1 MSKQA
6 SPPDATSRQ
15 SRKQVL
21 LNRKQQQQSQQI
33 RLTVALVVG
42 FILLILAL
50 GLIIEYVILPPRPVA
65 SVNLEQISLSDWQDR
80 VRYERAVRIDRL
92 ESAYEQLG
100 GNSQQLQQFFAQ
112 DFQLLLSP
120 PAMGN
125 AVLQQMINEALI
137 RQAAAERGITVSD
150 ADVQQEIE
158 AQFNYF
164 GGGLPTPSAT
174 PTQTP
179 VPTPSIT
186 PLPTATEA
194 GVTPAPTTTP
204 APTLPP
210 QPTTVAPTA
219 TPVSQEAF
227 NEQFQELIETLA
239 SADVDEAMYRDIVYN
254 GLLLEQFRE
263 VLADEQGVSD
273 SEEQVSLFFLS
284 FDSEVA
290 AAEALAQVQATGYLT
305 TWNTIR
311 STTPTTATATLARE
325 IQWAPRQTLE
335 DSFGTAFTEAAF
347 SLEIDTPSEVISS
360 EASSGLVRYYLI
372 NLRGREVRPLPEATL
387 RAQQDEALAAWLDE
401 QNLAGGVEIFSLWES
416 RVPSRP
422 IFPPYLLRVD
432 ATPTPPLLLPTPTP

>member
-6 SPPDATSRQ
+6 SPPDATPRQ
-15 SRKQVL
+15 SRKEVL
-21 LNRKQQQQSQQI
+21 LNRKQQQQYQQI
-33 RLTVALVVG
+33 RLAVALIVG

-65 SVNLEQISLSDWQDR
+65 VVNNEPISLRDWQER

-120 PAMGN
+120 PALGN

-137 RQAAAERGITVSD
+137 RQAAAERGLTVSD
-150 ADVQQEIE
+150 AAVQQEIE
-158 AQFNYF
+158 EQFNFF

-194 GVTPAPTTTP
+194 GATPAPTSTP
-204 APTLPP
+204 IPTVAP

-219 TPVSQEAF
+219 TPVSQESF
-227 NEQFQELIETLA
+227 DEQFQELLDTLQQAGLGEET
-239 SADVDEAMYRDIVYN
+239 YQQIVYN
-254 GLLLEQFRE
+254 GLLQEQFLE
-263 VLADEQGVSD
+263 VLAAEQGVEE

-284 FDSEVA
+284 FASEEA
-290 AAEALAQVQATGYLT
+290 AVEALAQVQASGYLT
-305 TWNTIR
+305 TWNSLR
-311 STTPTTATATLARE
+311 STTPTTSTVTLVRE
-325 IQWAPRQTLE
+325 IQWTPRQTLE
-335 DSFGTAFTEAAF
+335 DSFGTTFAEAAF
-347 SLEIDTPSEVISS
+347 SLAVDTPSEVISS
-360 EASSGLVRYYLI
+360 ESSAGTVRYYLI
-372 NLRGREVRPLPEATL
+372 NVRGREVRPLPEATL
-387 RAQQDEALAAWLDE
+387 LTRQQEALTTWLDE
-401 QNLAGGVEIFSLWES
+401 QNLAGGVEIFSIWES
-416 RVPSRP
+416 RVPNRP
-422 IFPPYLLRVD
+422 IFPPYLLRD
-432 ATPTPPLLLPTPTP
+432 STTPTPSLPFPTPTP